1 MIICVC
7 SARVIIAL
15 CFMIQNIRQL
25 IEYQSK
31 DGVIYDSIAVR
42 LVDSVY
48 GIQKFFITYK
58 MN

>member
-1 MIICVC
+1 MMLGSSSLV
-7 SARVIIAL
+7 VM
-15 CFMIQNIRQL
+15 CFQNILQL

-48 GIQKFFITYK
+48 GIQRFFITYK
-58 MN
+58 MNWRIP